1 MMDIITDM
9 KDPKLY
15 FQYYLTQSQVKR
27 LKSFLKKGVVL
38 NEDFEEYTGYQS
50 DNSIRIGLTNLLA
63 NEIIAKGRID
73 NLYYINPMFVFNGN
87 RLTFANTYVKK
98 QKKQIDNAKNI
109 DLSQFH
115 PNQIF
120 FDFEDS
126 NKQ

>member
-1 MMDIITDM
+1 MYEE
-9 KDPKLY
+9 DPKLY
-15 FQYYLTQSQVKR
+15 FQYYLTQLQVKR

-87 RLTFANTYVKK
+87 RLTSANTYVKK
-98 QKKQIDNAKNI
+98 HIDNAKNI
-109 DLSQFH
+109 DSSQFH
-115 PNQIF
+115 PNQSF

-126 NKQ
+126 NEQ